1 MKRKSQIL
9 VLLTLFISGYHGI
22 AQTYDLH
29 HLLTKGGLELID
41 RKVEAVVDG
50 QKKGISFTD
59 NPESDG
65 YAIIK
70 GLDFKE
76 GTIEVDIKGK
86 DLPGQNFVGIAFH
99 DDGNGNADIIYF
111 RPFNFRSKEQIRRSH
126 SVQYVSV
133 PAHDWST
140 LREAFPGKYE
150 NEIASPPDPNGWFHA
165 KIVVK
170 GKEVT
175 VYVDNATEPCLK
187 VTKLNERN
195 SGKLGLWVGFKTSGE
210 FANLVVT
217 QTK

>member
-1 MKRKSQIL
+1 MKGKNQIL
-9 VLLTLFISGYHGI
+9 VLIALFMSSYQGI
-22 AQTYDLH
+22 AQTYDLNQM
-29 HLLTKGGLELID
+29 LIKGGLEVID
-41 RKVEAVVDG
+41 RKVETVIDG

-59 NPESDG
+59 SPESDG

-70 GLDFKE
+70 GLNFKE

-86 DLPGQNFVGIAFH
+86 DLQGQNFIGVAFH
-99 DDGNGNADIIYF
+99 DDGNGNVDIIYF
-111 RPFNFRSKEQIRRSH
+111 RPFNFQAKEQIRRSH
-126 SVQYVSV
+126 SVQYVSL
-133 PAHDWST
+133 PAHGWSR

-165 KIVVK
+165 KIEVK

-195 SGKLGLWVGFKTSGE
+195 SGQLGLWVGVKTSGE
-210 FANLVVT
+210 FANLIVT
-217 QTK
+217 QAK